1 MNDSTRGWPTLKDIE
16 QEYVFRDEELI
27 KKVNYILT
35 KYKYC
40 LIRGAEGRG
49 KTVLARIIANDKH
62 NEKWKVRFCDIGSIK
77 DSDIDHIFK
86 QIEQV
91 DDEKTIIIFENSNTS
106 LDKITP
112 YLIKFIK
119 SKCKFA
125 SFIFTYRKIIP
136 AKKEVFIENPFEVW
150 EENRWYVDINPDL
163 NTTMGVIKKFIA
175 VNNINYK
182 LTEQDEFWINNRIGI
197 ENEQIGVA
205 NLRRLHWYLITWKEN
220 GGKLHDIEKHHVLEK
235 ILKDV
240 NNLDDDDMKEMLLKI
255 SGVYQFDV
263 YFYGKNYN
271 NKSLSKL
278 TRTGI
283 ISALPGYYFRLQH
296 STDAAHIIEAEASL
310 KAMKYTDIVTT
321 DILID
326 YLSLKPENYQ
336 YVLKALY
343 DNKKRNILLNIYK
356 DENAYKDIFDLIV
369 NDTFQ
374 NVILHL
380 LNLNLIFSEEKAL
393 KFWRCYKNNLGD
405 SEIEQK
411 NQLLKKLS
419 DTPLSGINFLL
430 SFFKKTDVDE
440 KNWLINEVLDEEIL
454 TEKVNSSSISIID
467 NFFRYL
473 PEKKI
478 QSIIS
483 GINIE
488 ELVEKSLNLK
498 TNNAQ
503 RITWILRYLVK
514 DKSNKEIANSYLLA
528 IYKRGKLVT
537 LLKNSDFKVI
547 IGFLDEVK
555 FINPYLYK
563 KIISLI
569 SPFWLQLILSSSLN
583 IIMRQLQ
590 DLCFYKNRWK
600 FGNPEKSAKLIVRNL
615 ALKDLS
621 DQIHDLFNQNQ
632 NENQNQFKVLGKLL
646 SFSYRIS
653 NKTDKDALETIALQ
667 IVNNIDFNQYKCY
680 TISEVYHLTDNVKN
694 CSIFAWKKL
703 CEKIISEQ
711 DLTPYIKTPLCSGLS
726 GLILQLYQYNEKIG
740 QELAEKIFQLNV
752 NNIIIDTESE
762 VASHAIKDMFKINP
776 IKTKKWVENCNDSG
790 EIDIEILKYF

>member
-27 KKVNYILT
+27 KRANYILT

-77 DSDIDHIFK
+77 DSDIDYIFK
-86 QIEQV
+86 QIKQV
-91 DDEKTIIIFENSNTS
+91 DDEKTIIIIENSNTS
-106 LDKITP
+106 LDKIIP
-112 YLIKFIK
+112 HLIKFITIE
-119 SKCKFA
+119 CKFA

-136 AKKEVFIENPFEVW
+136 AKKELFIENPFEIW
-150 EENRWYVDINPDL
+150 EENGWYVDINPDL

-175 VNNINYK
+175 VNNINYR
-182 LTEQDEFWINNRIGI
+182 LTKQDEFWINNRIGI

-263 YFYGKNYN
+263 NFYGKNYN

-283 ISALPGYYFRLQH
+283 ISASPGYYFRLQH

-310 KAMKYTDIVTT
+310 KAMKDIDIVTT

-356 DENAYKDIFDLIV
+356 DENAYKYIFNLIV
-369 NDTFQ
+369 NDTLQ

-380 LNLNLIFSEEKAL
+380 LSLNLIFSEEKAL
-393 KFWRCYKNNLGD
+393 KFWHDYKNYIGN

-411 NQLLKKLS
+411 NQLQNKLS
-419 DTPLSGINFLL
+419 NTPLTGINFLL
-430 SFFKKTDVDE
+430 SLFKKKDIDE
-440 KNWLINEVLDEEIL
+440 KNWLVNEVLDEKIL
-454 TEKVNSSSISIID
+454 TEKVNSSSISVLD

-473 PEKKI
+473 PETKI

-483 GINIE
+483 GINID
-488 ELVEKSLNLK
+488 ELVEKSLNSK

-503 RITWILRYLVK
+503 KITWTLRYLVK
-514 DKSNKEIANSYLLA
+514 DKSNKEIANSFLLA
-528 IYKRGKLVT
+528 IYERGKLVT

-563 KIISLI
+563 KIISSI
-569 SPFWLQLILSSSLN
+569 SPFWLQLILSSNLN

-600 FGNPEKSAKLIVRNL
+600 FGNPEKSAELIVRNL

-621 DQIHDLFNQNQ
+621 DQIHNLFNQK
-632 NENQNQFKVLGKLL
+632 ENQNQFKILGKLL

-653 NKTDKDALETIALQ
+653 NKTDKYALEKIALQ
-667 IVNNIDFNQYKCY
+667 IVNNIDFNQYKNY
-680 TISEVYHLTDNVKN
+680 TMSEVYHLAYNVKN
-694 CSIFAWKKL
+694 CSTFAWKKL
-703 CEKIISEQ
+703 CKKIISEQ
-711 DLTPYIKTPLCSGLS
+711 DLTEYIKTPICPGLS
-726 GLILQLYQYNEKIG
+726 GLILQLYRYDEEFG
-740 QELAEKIFQLNV
+740 QELSDKIFHLDI
-752 NNIIIDTESE
+752 NNIIIDTECE
-762 VASHAIKDMFKINP
+762 VVSQTIRDMFKIDP
-776 IKTKKWVENCNDSG
+776 IKTIKWVKNFNNDC
-790 EIDIEILKYF
+790 EIDLELLKYI